1 MKYSMKKITTLLI
14 IISLTVT
21 SYGQQLTN
29 LIVTNINDNNVT
41 LNWDNGNCAINSY
54 DLSYKESSSSVW
66 ITINNSIS
74 SVSYNLAN
82 LYATTTYNWKVKC
95 SVDST
100 WTNGID
106 FTTLSSTCN
115 KSLDQH
121 LNGFN
126 PNPVYGLW
134 VWSIDTLSITNNSN
148 CDLRIRPEFEIFH
161 ENLTIGAN
169 DFDLKWYN
177 PYIGNWPDIPY
188 YIDANGNANGFW
200 GFGSDSTGTQITQ
213 GTEQQII
220 VKIRFRTN
228 ANPGT
233 YSANWTTQE
242 VDSIGNFIQTL
253 SDGDS
258 SSISLADCSIF
269 NIDSSYSS
277 NISCFND
284 NNGSAAI
291 VSIQNGSNE
300 YSYNWSNGDTTNI
313 SNNLQGGNYYCI
325 VTDNNWQQCSD
336 SIGFII
342 SEPNEL
348 TSIYTQTNVSC
359 YGTNNGGAIVNFF
372 GGESGSS
379 VGDTNYILGWA
390 GTAQPVYL
398 PYPQTVFNT
407 SLLPSPYNAIPAGIY
422 PYTVTDLNG
431 CSILDTITITEPDS
445 LYASYTSSNYN
456 GYNLACF
463 GDNNASIDIQINGG
477 TAPFSNYLNSTL
489 QIGLN
494 LNNLSAG
501 NYTDSIV
508 DFNGCSSNNIINLTQ
523 PSQLINTLVPIDI
536 SCYNLCDGEIYSSIS
551 GGVFPYYYLWTNT
564 QTTTNISNLCSGN
577 YSLTLTDEN
586 GCIENA
592 STTTINMPNDISVS
606 LDSTLNISTYAGNNG
621 YIYIT
626 ANGGSGTLNTNW
638 SSDNNYSSTNND
650 ISNLYADTYFLEVVD
665 ANLCSYLDTF
675 ELFQPSSLWL
685 SIDAVVSPNCYD
697 SCNGAINISAQGG
710 DSTYTYLWTGPNGFT
725 SINNDIN
732 NLCDG
737 EYIISID
744 DGITVLIDTVN
755 IYQPQ
760 PITTLLSVDS
770 ISCHNGTVQAQI
782 NVWGGSQ
789 PLTYSWSNGDAN
801 YYTTIS
807 SGNYSIDVSD
817 INGCS
822 YSESFSLSNPDSIFT
837 QSTTTDISCFGGNNG
852 SVSINIS
859 SGGIPPYN
867 FSYDNGINYQIS
879 NTFNNLG
886 AGNYS
891 FLITDNNGCLSSTYS
906 ELIEPSVIISTTT
919 ATDVSC
925 YGYCDGSV
933 NATALGGTTPYSFTW
948 NNGTSNL
955 CAGFYNVIITD
966 TNGCINSNTAIVNE
980 PNPLLINI
988 SLDGNNII
996 ATSGFI
1002 SYQWYDNNN
1011 ILINGATDS
1020 IFSPPGM
1027 SSYYVTVTDI
1037 NGCSNS
1043 SYSIDYTISS
1053 IQNYSS
1059 LINIFPN
1066 PTNGKITVT
1075 SEYGI
1080 KTISIYNTI
1089 GNKLYSDNNK
1099 LNKITKT
1106 ILDLSNFEKGV
1117 YFIKINI
1124 NNQII
1129 NQRIILQ

>member
-489 QIGLN
+489 QIGLS

-592 STTTINMPNDISVS
+592 STTINMPNDISVS

>member
-41 LNWDNGNCAINSY
+41 LNWDNGNCATNSY

-66 ITINNSIS
+66 ITINDSIS

-95 SVDST
+95 SVDSI

-134 VWSIDTLSITNNSN
+134 VWSIDTLSITNTSN

-161 ENLTIGAN
+161 ENFTIGAN

-489 QIGLN
+489 QIGLS

-508 DFNGCSSNNIINLTQ
+508 DFNGCSSNTIINLTQ
-523 PSQLINTLVPIDI
+523 PSQLINTLIPIDI
-536 SCYNLCDGEIYSSIS
+536 SCYDLCDGEIYSSIS

-606 LDSTLNISTYAGNNG
+606 LDSTLNISTYSGNNG

-732 NLCDG
+732 NPCDG
-737 EYIISID
+737 EYII
-744 DGITVLIDTVN
+744 
-755 IYQPQ
+755 
-760 PITTLLSVDS
+760 
-770 ISCHNGTVQAQI
+770 
-782 NVWGGSQ
+782 
-789 PLTYSWSNGDAN
+789 SWSNGDAN

-996 ATSGFI
+996 ATSGFT

-1089 GNKLYSDNNK
+1089 GNKLYSVNNK
-1099 LNKITKT
+1099 LNKITQTK
-1106 ILDLSNFEKGV
+1106 LDLSNFEKGV

>member
-508 DFNGCSSNNIINLTQ
+508 DFNGCSSNNMINLTQ

-592 STTTINMPNDISVS
+592 STTINMPNDISVS

-1089 GNKLYSDNNK
+1089 GNKLYSVNNK
-1099 LNKITKT
+1099 LNKITQTK
-1106 ILDLSNFEKGV
+1106 LDLSNFEKGV

>member
-592 STTTINMPNDISVS
+592 STTINMPNDISVS

-996 ATSGFI
+996 ATSGFT

>member
-1 MKYSMKKITTLLI
+1 MKKITTLLI

-66 ITINNSIS
+66 ITINDSIS

-95 SVDST
+95 SADSI

-134 VWSIDTLSITNNSN
+134 VWSIDTLSITNTSN

-407 SLLPSPYNAIPAGIY
+407 SLLPSPYNAIPAGIC

-508 DFNGCSSNNIINLTQ
+508 DFNGCSSNNMINLTQ

-592 STTTINMPNDISVS
+592 STTINMPNDISVS
-606 LDSTLNISTYAGNNG
+606 LDSTLNISTYSGNNG

-1089 GNKLYSDNNK
+1089 GNKLYSVNNK

-1106 ILDLSNFEKGV
+1106 KLDLSNFEKGV

>member
-592 STTTINMPNDISVS
+592 STTINMPNDISVS

-1089 GNKLYSDNNK
+1089 GNKLYSVNNK
-1099 LNKITKT
+1099 LNKITQTK
-1106 ILDLSNFEKGV
+1106 LDLSNFEKGV